1 MNSSDELNTN
11 RSIALGVCNRNRGRN
26 DHSAMAL
33 NGGQRMKNLIAVVL
47 LVACTTGCSPT
58 GPVFTIPDRA
68 GLGSFLAFEVVGNA
82 GNVAPPAPDGDS
94 APAGSVCD
102 ECGGKGKVG
111 DGTVMLTCNVCGG
124 TGKKP
129 GSVEEEMQQLGDAI
143 DNVTDDWNE
152 STVRDLGDKLADV
165 LEAQEEA
172 KDITCIDGPSW
183 TIEEKRSRNASDA
196 DIREHLVTVHGIDP
210 DSANKMDREEL
221 LSLHNL
227 LHNTEIRSSAPTAD
241 CPSGTCPTSR
251 GSSSCPSGNCPA
263 SRGSSSSSRRGLFGW
278 RR

>member
-1 MNSSDELNTN
+1 MTNEHYTN
-11 RSIALGVCNRNRGRN
+11 RNIALGVCNRNRGRN
-26 DHSAMAL
+26 DHSIMAFH
-33 NGGQRMKNLIAVVL
+33 GGQRMKNLIAVVL
-47 LVACTTGCSPT
+47 LVACTTGCTPSPAT
-58 GPVFTIPDRA
+58 VFSIPDRA
-68 GLGSFLAFEVVGNA
+68 GLGAFLAFEIVGNA

-111 DGTVMLTCNVCGG
+111 DGTVMLTCNVCNG

-129 GSVEEEMQQLGDAI
+129 GSVEEEMQQLSDAI
-143 DNVTDDWNE
+143 DNVPDDWNE
-152 STVRDLGDKLADV
+152 ATVRDLGDKLADV

-172 KDITCIDGPSW
+172 KDITELGGTSW

-196 DIREHLVTVHGIDP
+196 EIREHLVTVHGIDP

-227 LHNTEIRSSAPTAD
+227 LHNTEIRTSAPTAD
-241 CPSGTCPTSR
+241 CPSGNCPTSR
-251 GSSSCPSGNCPA
+251 GSNSSCPSGNCPT
-263 SRGSSSSSRRGLFGW
+263 SNSSSTRSRGLFG
-278 RR
+278 RLR